1 MKFKIDENLPPEV
14 ATLLTSAGHNAE
26 TVFDEG
32 LVGATDQNIIEV
44 CTDESRA
51 LVTLDL
57 DFSNVRAYPPKDH
70 SGLIVLR
77 LRRQDK
83 QYVLN
88 VISQIIDMFEDEQ
101 VVGRLWIVEEDRVR
115 IRK

>member
-1 MKFKIDENLPPEV
+1 MNFKIDENLPAEV
-14 ATLLTSAGHNAE
+14 AKLLISAGHDAE

-32 LVGATDQNIIEV
+32 LVGADDRNIIEV
-44 CTDESRA
+44 CTSENRA

-57 DFSNVRAYPPKDH
+57 DFSNVRAYPPSDH

-83 QYVLN
+83 QHVLK
-88 VISQIIDMFEDEQ
+88 VVSQILDMLERGQ
-101 VVGRLWIVEEDRVR
+101 LVGRLWIVEEDRIRVR
-115 IRK
+115 K